1 MIKLNMSDVISV
13 LNMCKP
19 YLIAIAVILVVGIV
33 AAVMCKKME
42 NPKRK
47 LVRGNAILAMVLGV
61 VIVANLICA
70 GPMST
75 LLTLSTQAAETVSDE
90 TTEQS
95 NED

>member
-47 LVRGNAILAMVLGV
+47 LVRGNAILAMVLDRSKP
-61 VIVANLICA
+61 NLRR
-70 GPMST
+70 
-75 LLTLSTQAAETVSDE
+75 
-90 TTEQS
+90 S
-95 NED
+95 NVYSAYVKYTGCRNCF